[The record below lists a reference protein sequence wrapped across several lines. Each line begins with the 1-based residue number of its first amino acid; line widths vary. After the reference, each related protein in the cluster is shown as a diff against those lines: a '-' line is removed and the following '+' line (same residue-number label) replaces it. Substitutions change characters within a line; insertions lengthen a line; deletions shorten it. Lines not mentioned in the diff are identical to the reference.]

1 MDDVLDRVLAW
12 RREGRASALATIVA
26 VERKAPRGPGA
37 AMAVS
42 AGGEVAGSLSGGCV
56 EPAVV
61 DAAAGVIGSGEP
73 RLLSFGI
80 GDDDAFAVGLACGG
94 TIHVFLEPTGAA
106 GEVLD
111 ALAAAIA
118 ERHAVVLATVLAPGS
133 SAGSPAAKRLVFEDG
148 SRLSSGSTG
157 DPALDREIDAAA
169 PDVFRVGDPERRTL
183 GEADVF
189 LRPFLP
195 PPVVYVVGAVHPA
208 AELSAAAKLA
218 GYRVVVLDPRSPFAT
233 AERLPA
239 ADEIVR
245 EWPNEALA
253 KRSLG
258 VRDAVCVLTHDLKFD
273 VPALAIALASPAGY
287 VGAMGSKK
295 TQAGRVSRL
304 RELGVSD
311 ADLARIHAPIGLA
324 IGAETPGEIA
334 LSIVA
339 QIVAERRRAGS

>member
-12 RREGRASALATIVA
+12 RREGRPAALATIVA

-37 AMAVS
+37 TMAIS
-42 AGGEVAGSLSGGCV
+42 AAGEVAGSLSGGCV

-61 DAAAGVIGSGEP
+61 DAAESVMGSGSP

-80 GDDDAFAVGLACGG
+80 GEEDAFAVGLACGG
-94 TIHVFLEPTGAA
+94 TIHVFLEPTTDADSA
-106 GEVLD
+106 TLD
-111 ALAAAIA
+111 ALATAIG
-118 ERHAVVLATVLAPGS
+118 ERQPVVLATLLAPGAT
-133 SAGSPAAKRLVFEDG
+133 SATPGAKRLVFEDG
-148 SRLSSGSTG
+148 GEPRGSSGDG
-157 DPALDREIDAAA
+157 DVDRAIDAAA
-169 PDVFRVGDPERRTL
+169 ADVFRVGDPERLAL
-183 GEADVF
+183 GGADVF

-195 PPVVYVVGAVHPA
+195 APTVYVIGAVHPA

-218 GYRVVVLDPRSPFAT
+218 GYRVIVVDPRSPFAT
-233 AERLPA
+233 PERLPA

-245 EWPNEALA
+245 EWPQKALA
-253 KRSLG
+253 ARSLG

-273 VPALAIALASPAGY
+273 VPALATALASPAGY

-295 TQAGRVSRL
+295 TQGGRVTRL

-311 ADLARIHAPIGLA
+311 AALARIHAPIGLD

-339 QIVAERRRAGS
+339 QIVAARRRRP